1 MFDRYRFVVT
11 PNKVIALTSYAGKT
25 VKGIAKCHPNDEF
38 NEEIGKKI
46 AAVRCNQKIAM
57 KKLER
62 SNQNLKRIL
71 KEAYNITTEYEMRV
85 QQHNEAWA
93 NWEAAN
99 KEAEELWNSL
109 C

>member
-1 MFDRYRFVVT
+1 MFDRYRFVIT

-25 VKGIAKCHPNDEF
+25 IKGIAKCHPNDVF
-38 NEEIGKKI
+38 NEEVGKKI
-46 AAVRCNQKIAM
+46 AAARCNQKVVF

-62 SNQNLKRIL
+62 AYENFKRAREEVH
-71 KEAYNITTEYEMRV
+71 KTFAEYELRR
-85 QQHNEAWA
+85 QLLNKAQL